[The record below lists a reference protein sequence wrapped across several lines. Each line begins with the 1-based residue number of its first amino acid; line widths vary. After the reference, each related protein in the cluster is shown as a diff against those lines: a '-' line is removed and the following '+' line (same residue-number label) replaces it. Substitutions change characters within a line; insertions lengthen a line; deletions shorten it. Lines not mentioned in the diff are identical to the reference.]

1 MKTSK
6 RILAAAILICIC
18 MPMAFSYFRAT
29 AFRQI
34 RESTNCFDSTDIRER
49 QLGIINVDD
58 TLVIRAYIQG
68 RQEVEKCGFKKIM
81 IQRRPKGQENW
92 ATYKVYRHLYTD
104 GNECIFQKKQ
114 DVEAG
119 YQYRVVATYY
129 TKRNLFVSS
138 QENEVTGALSF

>member
-1 MKTSK
+1 MKTSN
-6 RILAAAILICIC
+6 RILAAAIVVCIC

-29 AFRQI
+29 TFRQI
-34 RESTNCFDSTDIRER
+34 REFTNCFDSTDIRER

-58 TLVIRAYIQG
+58 ILVIRASIQG
-68 RQEVEKCGFKKIM
+68 QQEVKKCGFKKIM
-81 IQRRPKGQENW
+81 IQRRPKEQENW
-92 ATYKVYRHLYTD
+92 TTYKVYNHLYTN

-114 DVEAG
+114 EVETG

>member
-58 TLVIRAYIQG
+58 TGNKGICTRTTRG
-68 RQEVEKCGFKKIM
+68 RKMWI
-81 IQRRPKGQENW
+81 
-92 ATYKVYRHLYTD
+92 
-104 GNECIFQKKQ
+104 
-114 DVEAG
+114 
-119 YQYRVVATYY
+119 
-129 TKRNLFVSS
+129 
-138 QENEVTGALSF
+138 

>member
-58 TLVIRAYIQG
+58 TLVIRASIQG
-68 RQEVEKCGFKKIM
+68 RQEVEQCGFKKIM
-81 IQRRPKGQENW
+81 IQQRPKGQENW
-92 ATYKVYRHLYTD
+92 TTYKVYRPLYTD
-104 GNECIFQKKQ
+104 GNECTVQKKQ
-114 DVEAG
+114 EVEAG

-129 TKRNLFVSS
+129 AKRNLFVSS
-138 QENEVTGALSF
+138 QENEVTGPLSF

>member
-1 MKTSK
+1 MKISK

-18 MPMAFSYFRAT
+18 MPMAFSYFRTT

-58 TLVIRAYIQG
+58 TLVIRAYVQG

-92 ATYKVYRHLYTD
+92 ATYKVFRPLYTD
-104 GNECIFQKKQ
+104 GNECVFQKKQ
-114 DVEAG
+114 EVEEG